1 MKIRVAGLGFSYGTF
16 DLRVDALDF
25 AGGGVTSIV
34 GPNGAGKSTFL
45 KLLASV
51 LPARPQTVFV
61 DGQDVSRIRG
71 RERARIV
78 SYVPQ
83 EPSYTFNYSVLDFTL
98 TGRAAFIPAFSSPSR
113 ADVEISREA
122 LRYVGLEDY
131 AGRAFLELSS
141 GERRLVLIARS
152 LAQQAG
158 VLLLD
163 EPTSF
168 LDPRHETETMGLVR
182 RLAEEKGKTVLVT
195 LHNLDLAVKYSDF
208 MVFMKDG
215 RVAASGGPGEILS
228 EDLLRSVYDIE
239 MKILAIDGR
248 TIILR

>member
-1 MKIRVAGLGFSYGTF
+1 MKIRVAGLEFSYEKF
-16 DLRVDALDF
+16 FLRVEDLDF
-25 AGGGVTSIV
+25 SEGGVTSIV

-45 KLLASV
+45 RLLAAI
-51 LPARPQTVFV
+51 LPVHAQTVFI
-61 DGQDVSRIRG
+61 DGRDLSRLKG

-98 TGRAAFIPAFSSPSR
+98 TGRAAFIPPFSPPSR
-113 ADVEISREA
+113 ADFDISKEA

-131 AGRAFLELSS
+131 PERPFLELSS

-152 LAQQAG
+152 LAQQSG
-158 VLLLD
+158 ILLLD

-168 LDPRHETETMGLVR
+168 LDPRHEIETMELVR
-182 RLAEEKGKTVLVT
+182 RLAEDKGKTVLVT
-195 LHNLDLAVKYSDF
+195 LHNLDLAVKYSDS

-215 RVAASGGPGEILS
+215 RIAAAGRPGDIIT
-228 EDLLRSVYDIE
+228 EDLLRSVYEIE
-239 MKILAIDGR
+239 MRILTVDGR
-248 TIILR
+248 TIIVR